1 MNIFVACVHEFLH
14 PERRVIQN
22 YMKGTF
28 DMSRINSN
36 EVVAENID
44 MLSADF
50 DTFVE
55 DEATFCLPTPENL
68 TEGLYKSRLKDIE
81 IIKADGV
88 MTAVDCFHEIEDSAG
103 KVRYIRFRY
112 FVKGGGVKD
121 LASDFKKYGF
131 KNFNDAIGVEE
142 DIEVSAKKNSTYL
155 FIYTRRK
162 KKKLSSL
169 TSRPKSVPVTISVSD
184 EDFDDFLEEDEEE

>member
-1 MNIFVACVHEFLH
+1 
-14 PERRVIQN
+14 
-22 YMKGTF
+22 
-28 DMSRINSN
+28 MSKIYSN
-36 EVVAENID
+36 EAIVEEKEI
-44 MLSADF
+44 LSADF

-68 TEGLYKSRLKDIE
+68 TEGLYKSRLKDVE
-81 IIKADGV
+81 VVEADGTV
-88 MTAVDCFHEIEDSAG
+88 TAIDCFHEIEDSSG
-103 KVRYIRFRY
+103 KVHYIRFRY

-184 EDFDDFLEEDEEE
+184 EDLDDFLEEDEEE